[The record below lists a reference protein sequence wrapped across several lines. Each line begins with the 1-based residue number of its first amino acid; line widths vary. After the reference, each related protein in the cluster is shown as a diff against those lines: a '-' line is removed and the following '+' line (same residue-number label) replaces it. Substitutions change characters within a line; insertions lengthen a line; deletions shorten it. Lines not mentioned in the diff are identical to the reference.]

1 MDENKWEELSEVQT
15 DYMDSA
21 RSEITDDT
29 DISYITVSGKFL
41 TKHFYPKNSD
51 NGAWQ
56 FVMTPAWVWVQ
67 WGIMLV
73 YEQMR
78 KVQMSIE

>member
-1 MDENKWEELSEVQT
+1 MSCLSTVISSILNKSFVNALTISAPLVMDENKWEELSEVQT

-41 TKHFYPKNSD
+41 TKHSYPKNSD
-51 NGAWQ
+51 NGA
-56 FVMTPAWVWVQ
+56 
-67 WGIMLV
+67 
-73 YEQMR
+73 
-78 KVQMSIE
+78 

>member
-1 MDENKWEELSEVQT
+1 MSCLSTVISSILNKSFVNALTISAPLVMDENKWEELSEVQT

-51 NGAWQ
+51 NGA
-56 FVMTPAWVWVQ
+56 
-67 WGIMLV
+67 
-73 YEQMR
+73 
-78 KVQMSIE
+78 